1 MMQLLVMCSL
11 NAMAQKGD
19 SAVNTPQQPAPTAQ
33 VVDTTLVK
41 GLESMEDDDAI
52 SQPQTGFHNALKTK
66 FIEGNAGFM
75 SLVALA
81 LVLGLAFCIE
91 RIIFLTL
98 SEINAKKFM
107 EELSENISSK
117 NLDKALQQC
126 DATRGPVAA
135 ICKEGIMRINQPIE
149 EIERSIVSYPRNCY
163 RNGACFRPNT
173 NRRRYKSNHCCI
185 WNEGSSYHNHLRN
198 HCGFDPTIIL

>member
-1 MMQLLVMCSL
+1 MQW
-11 NAMAQKGD
+11 AQKGD

-91 RIIFLTL
+91 RIIFLLSQKSMQRSLWRSFRKTL
-98 SEINAKKFM
+98 
-107 EELSENISSK
+107 
-117 NLDKALQQC
+117 ALK
-126 DATRGPVAA
+126 
-135 ICKEGIMRINQPIE
+135 I
-149 EIERSIVSYPRNCY
+149 
-163 RNGACFRPNT
+163 
-173 NRRRYKSNHCCI
+173 
-185 WNEGSSYHNHLRN
+185 
-198 HCGFDPTIIL
+198 

>member
-41 GLESMEDDDAI
+41 GLESMEDDDAT
-52 SQPQTGFHNALKTK
+52 SLPQTGFHNALKTK

-81 LVLGLAFCIE
+81 LKESFFLLSQKSMQRSLWRSFRKTLALKI
-91 RIIFLTL
+91 
-98 SEINAKKFM
+98 
-107 EELSENISSK
+107 
-117 NLDKALQQC
+117 
-126 DATRGPVAA
+126 
-135 ICKEGIMRINQPIE
+135 
-149 EIERSIVSYPRNCY
+149 
-163 RNGACFRPNT
+163 
-173 NRRRYKSNHCCI
+173 
-185 WNEGSSYHNHLRN
+185 
-198 HCGFDPTIIL
+198 